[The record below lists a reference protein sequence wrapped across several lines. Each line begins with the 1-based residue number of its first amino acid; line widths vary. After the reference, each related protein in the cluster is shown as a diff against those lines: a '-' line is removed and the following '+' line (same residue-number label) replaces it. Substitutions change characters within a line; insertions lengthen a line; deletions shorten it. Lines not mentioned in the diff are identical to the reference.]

1 MYLPS
6 VMHDLAIIVVD
17 LRICN
22 KMLQEQSPLKTQLT
36 DWYVML
42 CNMILFSSQCA
53 TNEAFAFAIISWR
66 CKLQNPQSLVQRN
79 NFI

>member
-36 DWYVML
+36 GM
-42 CNMILFSSQCA
+42 
-53 TNEAFAFAIISWR
+53 
-66 CKLQNPQSLVQRN
+66 
-79 NFI
+79 